1 MRFFLVVIL
10 ALSIIACNEEVTI
23 KPNSQ
28 LRLEYSKPVYETI
41 DKILPYS
48 FKKNKEASISS
59 KRNGGVN
66 LKYSKM
72 KATIYI
78 TYQKVNNGQNI
89 DSLLYDA
96 QKLTYDHTVKA
107 ESILEQ
113 PRVDSVNNVYG
124 MFYMINGN
132 AATHSQFYVTDS
144 VNHFVTGSM
153 YFNIKPNYDS
163 LYPAIVYLRDDI
175 RTLMET
181 IEWKK

>member
-1 MRFFLVVIL
+1 MRFLLVVFL
-10 ALSIIACNEEVTI
+10 ALTVVACNDEVTI
-23 KPNSQ
+23 KPNSK
-28 LRLEYSKPVYETI
+28 LRLEYPTPEYESVEMEF
-41 DKILPYS
+41 PYT
-48 FKKNKEASISS
+48 FKKNKEASLIS
-59 KRNGGVN
+59 KRNGGIN

-72 KATIYI
+72 KATIYL
-78 TYQKVNNGQNI
+78 TYQKVNNKQSI

-113 PRVDSVNNVYG
+113 PRVDSINNVYG

-144 VNHFVTGSM
+144 VNHFVTGSL

-163 LYPAIVYLRDDI
+163 LYPAIVYLRNDV

-181 IEWKK
+181 IEWN

>member
-1 MRFFLVVIL
+1 MRFILVVFL
-10 ALSIIACNEEVTI
+10 ALIVIGCNDEVTI
-23 KPNSQ
+23 KPNSK
-28 LRLEYSKPVYETI
+28 LRLEYPAPDYESVERE
-41 DKILPYS
+41 LPYS
-48 FKKNKEASISS
+48 FKKNKMASLVS
-59 KRNGGVN
+59 KRNGGIN

-72 KATIYI
+72 KATIYL
-78 TYQKVNNGQNI
+78 TYQKVNNKQSI

-113 PRVDSVNNVYG
+113 PRVDSINDVYG

-144 VNHFVTGSM
+144 INHFVTGSL
-153 YFNIKPNYDS
+153 YFDIKPNYDS
-163 LYPAIVYLRDDI
+163 LYPAIVYLRNDV

-181 IEWKK
+181 IEWN

>member
-1 MRFFLVVIL
+1 MRYFLVVIF
-10 ALSIIACNEEVTI
+10 ALMAIACNDEVTI

-28 LRLEYSKPVYETI
+28 LRLEYPTPEYESI
-41 DKILPYS
+41 DKELPYS
-48 FKKNKEASISS
+48 FQKNKEASFIS
-59 KRNGGVN
+59 KRNEGVN

-72 KATIYI
+72 KATIYL

-113 PRVDSVNNVYG
+113 PRVDSINDVYG

-144 VNHFVTGSM
+144 INHFVTGSL
-153 YFNIKPNYDS
+153 YFDIKPNYDS
-163 LYPAIVYLRDDI
+163 LYPAIVYLRNDV

>member
-1 MRFFLVVIL
+1 MRFFLVVVVTVL
-10 ALSIIACNEEVTI
+10 LVSCNDEVTI

-28 LRLEYSKPVYETI
+28 LRLEYPTPHYESI
-41 DKILPYS
+41 NKDLPYT
-48 FKKNKEASISS
+48 FKKNKEATLST

-78 TYQKVNNGQNI
+78 TYQEVNNGQNI

-113 PRVDSVNNVYG
+113 PRVDSINDVYG

-144 VNHFVTGSM
+144 VNHFVTGSL
-153 YFNIKPNYDS
+153 YFDIKPNYDS
-163 LYPAIVYLRDDI
+163 LYPAIFYLRNDV

-181 IEWKK
+181 IEWKN

>member
-1 MRFFLVVIL
+1 MKFFLVVIL
-10 ALSIIACNEEVTI
+10 ALTIIACNDEVTI

-28 LRLEYSKPVYETI
+28 LRLEYPTPEYESI
-41 DKILPYS
+41 DNTLPYS
-48 FKKNKEASISS
+48 FKKNKEATISS
-59 KRNGGVN
+59 KRYGGVN

-113 PRVDSVNNVYG
+113 PRVDSINNVYG

-144 VNHFVTGSM
+144 VNHFVTGSL
-153 YFNIKPNYDS
+153 YFDIKPNYDS
-163 LYPAIVYLRDDI
+163 LYPAIVYLRNDV

-181 IEWKK
+181 IEWE

>member
-1 MRFFLVVIL
+1 M
-10 ALSIIACNEEVTI
+10 ALSCNDEVTI
-23 KPNSQ
+23 KPDSK
-28 LRLEYSKPVYETI
+28 LRLEYSRPEYESI
-41 DKILPYS
+41 QKELPYT
-48 FKKNKEASISS
+48 FKKNKEASIVSG
-59 KRNGGVN
+59 RNGGIN

-113 PRVDSVNNVYG
+113 PRVDSVNDVYG

-153 YFNIKPNYDS
+153 YFDIKPNYDS
-163 LYPAIVYLRDDI
+163 LYPAIVFLRNDV